1 MNKEKRGERNICY
14 RWFVLRKMI
23 SQSNPASTVKSEMR
37 EAMKSLF
44 RVKYINDVCFSR
56 IWWDDSDVI
65 KVSHLKKNIF
75 FSYRD
80 SCLIINIITWK
91 NQREHVQIIDKN
103 IYKLES
109 IYEMNGCI
117 KETGNSTT
125 YNIEA
130 IPR

>member
-1 MNKEKRGERNICY
+1 
-14 RWFVLRKMI
+14 
-23 SQSNPASTVKSEMR
+23 
-37 EAMKSLF
+37 
-44 RVKYINDVCFSR
+44 
-56 IWWDDSDVI
+56 
-65 KVSHLKKNIF
+65 
-75 FSYRD
+75 
-80 SCLIINIITWK
+80 LIINIITWK
-91 NQREHVQIIDKN
+91 NQREHVPIIDKN